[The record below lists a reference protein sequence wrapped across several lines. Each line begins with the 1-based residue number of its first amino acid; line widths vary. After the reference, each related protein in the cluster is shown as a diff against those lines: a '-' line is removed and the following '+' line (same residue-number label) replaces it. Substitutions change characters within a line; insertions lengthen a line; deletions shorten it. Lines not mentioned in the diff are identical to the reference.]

1 VFAGQCPCL
10 LGVFRKSPFAVDVG
24 AKRDI
29 SKVRQHFRALFFVIR
44 QTHPLMHDQN
54 AGAMAK
60 DGIIVGDK
68 AFERRVPLFVFDGFG
83 VDGRARGESTR
94 GYEENAQ

>member
-1 VFAGQCPCL
+1 
-10 LGVFRKSPFAVDVG
+10 
-24 AKRDI
+24 
-29 SKVRQHFRALFFVIR
+29 
-44 QTHPLMHDQN
+44 MHDQN
-54 AGAMAK
+54 AGPLAM

-94 GYEENAQ
+94 GHEENAK